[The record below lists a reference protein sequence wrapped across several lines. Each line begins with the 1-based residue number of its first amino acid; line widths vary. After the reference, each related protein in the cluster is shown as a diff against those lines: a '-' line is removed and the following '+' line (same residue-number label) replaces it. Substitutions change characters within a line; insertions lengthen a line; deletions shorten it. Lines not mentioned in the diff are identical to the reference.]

1 VVAARLRRRFA
12 EAGIPE
18 ARVTIEGSTP
28 HWQLLNRYN
37 DIDIGLDSRPYS
49 GGLTTLEAM
58 WMGVPVVTTPG
69 RTFAGRHSLTHLTN
83 AGLVEMVAEDEDG
96 YVRLAAEL
104 ASDRKR
110 LAEIRRGLRPRQVD
124 SPLMD
129 PRGFARDFAEMV
141 REIVK
146 AA

>member
-1 VVAARLRRRFA
+1 KAGALSVSTWAKVLHAVPDSKLILAYKKLNDPVVAERLRRRFT

-28 HWQLLNRYN
+28 HWQLVNHHN

-83 AGLVEMVAEDEDG
+83 AGLGEMVAPDEDG
-96 YVRLAAEL
+96 YIRLAAEL
-104 ASDRKR
+104 AVDRKR
-110 LAEIRRGLRPRQVD
+110 LAELR
-124 SPLMD
+124 
-129 PRGFARDFAEMV
+129 
-141 REIVK
+141 
-146 AA
+146 